1 MLDASHAG
9 IAPLIGRTSEM
20 RTLTALLEGIEA
32 GKGALVLRGEPGIG
46 KSRLLAEVAAIA
58 QARGI
63 AVLAA
68 AGVQSETEIAFSGLH
83 QLLRPIRGRAENLP
97 PGQRAALDAAF
108 GVSGD
113 EAPELFQIAMATLDL
128 VADSAAMTPTLLVVD
143 DAHWV
148 DEPSA
153 AALAFVARRLEAE
166 PAVLLVAVRDGFPSP
181 FVDGGQPELHL
192 AALDADASNLLLDHY
207 SDGLRSAARRRLLGE
222 ASGNPLA
229 LIELPLG
236 ALGRDREAAS
246 AALPLTERLEQAFAA
261 RIADLPRD
269 TQVLV
274 LIASLHDDDGVDEI
288 LQAGSLVAGRP
299 LPIALLQ
306 PAADA
311 AIVELDVNTV
321 RFRHPL
327 VRSAV
332 SQSTDV
338 PLRRAAHEAL
348 AEVLADE
355 PERAVWHR
363 AALISGTHEDVA
375 AQLEAAAQMARRR
388 GATAVA
394 LTAMGR
400 AAELS
405 AAVEQPRRLL
415 AAALFA
421 FELGAPETVA
431 ALLREVNALDPSPPD
446 RARALWI
453 EEVSRAGP
461 IPDGDRVPEL
471 IAAAE
476 RAGASGDRDLHA
488 DLLWL
493 VASRAWWVQAE
504 PRIQEQIVAAAHRLG
519 RPDDGDPR
527 LLAIHAYA
535 DSAAQAVPVITALR
549 AAAAGPARD
558 ADSARYLGHGA
569 IVIGA
574 FDLAADFCADAEEGL
589 RETGRLGHL
598 PAVLTLRSMVTAWL
612 GEWEVALPAAAEAR
626 RLATELGQPL
636 WSAGADIAE
645 STIAGIRGDAQTAE
659 ATAARAEA
667 VLVPLRANHLVA
679 MCQGARMLAANGAA
693 RHAEAFASAE
703 RLFTPNDPA
712 HHRHMAFLHMA
723 EYAEAALHAGRSEDG
738 RRRLREVEEAV
749 ARWPSM
755 WIQLGV
761 RHARALLA
769 ESADEAEARFQEAFA
784 ALPAR
789 APFYRAR
796 LSFAYGQWLRR
807 QRRIADS
814 RAPLRSARDAFDA
827 LGCAS
832 WGDQARR
839 ELRASG
845 ESSRRRDPAARDELT
860 AQELQIAQ
868 LAAEGLTNREIGA
881 RLYLSHR
888 TIGTHLYRIFPKLGI
903 TTRGELAGALA
914 SPSVTRE

>member
-32 GKGALVLRGEPGIG
+32 GGGALVLRGEPGIG

-97 PGQRAALDAAF
+97 PGQRAVLDAAF

-192 AALDADASNLLLDHY
+192 AALDAGASNLLLDHY

-504 PRIQEQIVAAAHRLG
+504 PRIRSRSSL
-519 RPDDGDPR
+519 RPTAWDDPTTVTRDCSPSMPTPTPR
-527 LLAIHAYA
+527 RRRCR
-535 DSAAQAVPVITALR
+535 SSPPCVQRRRVP
-549 AAAAGPARD
+549 
-558 ADSARYLGHGA
+558 
-569 IVIGA
+569 
-574 FDLAADFCADAEEGL
+574 
-589 RETGRLGHL
+589 RETPIRPGTWAMAPSSSG
-598 PAVLTLRSMVTAWL
+598 P
-612 GEWEVALPAAAEAR
+612 
-626 RLATELGQPL
+626 
-636 WSAGADIAE
+636 
-645 STIAGIRGDAQTAE
+645 ST
-659 ATAARAEA
+659 
-667 VLVPLRANHLVA
+667 
-679 MCQGARMLAANGAA
+679 
-693 RHAEAFASAE
+693 
-703 RLFTPNDPA
+703 
-712 HHRHMAFLHMA
+712 
-723 EYAEAALHAGRSEDG
+723 
-738 RRRLREVEEAV
+738 
-749 ARWPSM
+749 
-755 WIQLGV
+755 
-761 RHARALLA
+761 
-769 ESADEAEARFQEAFA
+769 
-784 ALPAR
+784 
-789 APFYRAR
+789 
-796 LSFAYGQWLRR
+796 
-807 QRRIADS
+807 
-814 RAPLRSARDAFDA
+814 
-827 LGCAS
+827 
-832 WGDQARR
+832 
-839 ELRASG
+839 
-845 ESSRRRDPAARDELT
+845 
-860 AQELQIAQ
+860 
-868 LAAEGLTNREIGA
+868 
-881 RLYLSHR
+881 
-888 TIGTHLYRIFPKLGI
+888 
-903 TTRGELAGALA
+903 
-914 SPSVTRE
+914 